1 MLKLVWL
8 RIDCWKDVYWLKL
21 DVFKGQNKEELS
33 MIEVAHAILE
43 GKGDT
48 IAFADLTNEVQNYLG
63 KSDEEVRARLSQFYT
78 DLNEDGSFISL
89 GENVWGLRSWYPYES
104 VDEEVNHPEDE
115 EDQPTK
121 KKRRKKVNAF
131 LADVADDDDVID
143 YSDDDPEDEDLDVED
158 EAELAVTDDDSSDD
172 LTEYKA
178 DLQSIGDDD
187 DDEDDDAL
195 EDGIEGQLS
204 EFSEDDDED
213 EEDEDD
219 DL

>member
-1 MLKLVWL
+1 M
-8 RIDCWKDVYWLKL
+8 YWLKL

-43 GKGDT
+43 EKGDT
-48 IAFADLTNEVQNYLG
+48 IAFADLTNEIQNYLG

-131 LADVADDDDVID
+131 LADVTDDDDVID
-143 YSDDDPEDEDLDVED
+143 YSDDDPEDEDLDADDDVD
-158 EAELAVTDDDSSDD
+158 LAATDDVAGDD

-178 DLQSIGDDD
+178 DLQNIGDDD

-204 EFSEDDDED
+204 EFSDDDED
-213 EEDEDD
+213 DEDEDD
-219 DL
+219 EL

>member
-1 MLKLVWL
+1 M
-8 RIDCWKDVYWLKL
+8 YWLKL

-43 GKGDT
+43 EKGDT
-48 IAFADLTNEVQNYLG
+48 IAFADLTNEIQNYLG

-131 LADVADDDDVID
+131 LADVTDDDDVID
-143 YSDDDPEDEDLDVED
+143 YSDDDPEDEDLDADDDVD
-158 EAELAVTDDDSSDD
+158 LAATDDVAGDD

-178 DLQSIGDDD
+178 DLQNIGDDD

-204 EFSEDDDED
+204 EFSDDDED

-219 DL
+219 EL

>member
-1 MLKLVWL
+1 MKLN
-8 RIDCWKDVYWLKL
+8 
-21 DVFKGQNKEELS
+21 VFKGQNKEELS

-43 GKGDT
+43 EKGDT
-48 IAFADLTNEVQNYLG
+48 IGFADLANEVQKYLG

-115 EDQPTK
+115 DDQPTNK

-131 LADVADDDDVID
+131 LADVTDDDDVID
-143 YSDDDPEDEDLDVED
+143 YSDDDPEDDDL
-158 EAELAVTDDDSSDD
+158 EASDDTELADDESGEN
-172 LTEYKA
+172 LKEYQA
-178 DLQSIGDDD
+178 DLQNIGDDD
-187 DDEDDDAL
+187 DDEEVDAL

-204 EFSEDDDED
+204 EFSDDDDDEEDDD
-213 EEDEDD
+213 DD

>member
-1 MLKLVWL
+1 M
-8 RIDCWKDVYWLKL
+8 KL

-43 GKGDT
+43 EKGDT
-48 IAFADLTNEVQNYLG
+48 IAFADLTNEIQNYLG

-131 LADVADDDDVID
+131 LADVTDDDDVID
-143 YSDDDPEDEDLDVED
+143 YSDDDPEDEDLDADDDVD
-158 EAELAVTDDDSSDD
+158 LAATDDVAGDD

-178 DLQSIGDDD
+178 DLQNIGDDD

-204 EFSEDDDED
+204 EFSDDDED
-213 EEDEDD
+213 DEDEDEDD
-219 DL
+219 EL

>member
-78 DLNEDGSFISL
+78 DLNEDGTHMNLSMKKLTIQKMKKTNQL
-89 GENVWGLRSWYPYES
+89 RRNV
-104 VDEEVNHPEDE
+104 V
-115 EDQPTK
+115 
-121 KKRRKKVNAF
+121 RR
-131 LADVADDDDVID
+131 LM
-143 YSDDDPEDEDLDVED
+143 
-158 EAELAVTDDDSSDD
+158 
-172 LTEYKA
+172 
-178 DLQSIGDDD
+178 
-187 DDEDDDAL
+187 
-195 EDGIEGQLS
+195 LS
-204 EFSEDDDED
+204 
-213 EEDEDD
+213 
-219 DL
+219 

>member
-1 MLKLVWL
+1 
-8 RIDCWKDVYWLKL
+8 LKL

-43 GKGDT
+43 EKGDT
-48 IAFADLTNEVQNYLG
+48 IAFADLTNEIQNYLG

-131 LADVADDDDVID
+131 LADVTDDDDVID
-143 YSDDDPEDEDLDVED
+143 YSDDDPEDEDLDADDDVD
-158 EAELAVTDDDSSDD
+158 LAATDDVAGDD

-178 DLQSIGDDD
+178 DLRNIGDDD

-204 EFSEDDDED
+204 EFSDDDED
-213 EEDEDD
+213 DEDEDD
-219 DL
+219 EL

>member
-1 MLKLVWL
+1 M
-8 RIDCWKDVYWLKL
+8 KL

-43 GKGDT
+43 EKGDT
-48 IAFADLTNEVQNYLG
+48 IAFADLTNEIQNYLG

-131 LADVADDDDVID
+131 LADVTDDDDVID
-143 YSDDDPEDEDLDVED
+143 YSDDDPEDEDLDADDDVD
-158 EAELAVTDDDSSDD
+158 LAATDDVAGDD

-178 DLQSIGDDD
+178 DLQNIGDDD
-187 DDEDDDAL
+187 DDEDDDTL

-204 EFSEDDDED
+204 EFSDDDED
-213 EEDEDD
+213 DEDEDD
-219 DL
+219 EL

>member
-1 MLKLVWL
+1 M
-8 RIDCWKDVYWLKL
+8 YWLKL

-43 GKGDT
+43 EKGDT
-48 IAFADLTNEVQNYLG
+48 IAFADLTNEIQNYLG

-131 LADVADDDDVID
+131 LVDVTDDDDVID
-143 YSDDDPEDEDLDVED
+143 YSDDDPEDEDLDADDDVD
-158 EAELAVTDDDSSDD
+158 LAATDDVAGDD

-178 DLQSIGDDD
+178 DLQNIGDDD

-204 EFSEDDDED
+204 EFSDDVEDDED
-213 EEDEDD
+213 EDDE
-219 DL
+219 L

>member
-1 MLKLVWL
+1 M
-8 RIDCWKDVYWLKL
+8 YWLKL

-43 GKGDT
+43 EKGDT
-48 IAFADLTNEVQNYLG
+48 IAFADLTNEIQNYLG

-131 LADVADDDDVID
+131 LADVTDDDDVID
-143 YSDDDPEDEDLDVED
+143 YSDDDPEDEDLDADDDVD
-158 EAELAVTDDDSSDD
+158 LAATDDVAGDD

-178 DLQSIGDDD
+178 DLQNIGDDD

-204 EFSEDDDED
+204 EFSDDDED
-213 EEDEDD
+213 EDEDD
-219 DL
+219 EL

>member
-1 MLKLVWL
+1 M
-8 RIDCWKDVYWLKL
+8 YWLKL

-43 GKGDT
+43 EKGDT
-48 IAFADLTNEVQNYLG
+48 IAFADLTNEIQNYLG

-131 LADVADDDDVID
+131 LADVTDDDDVID
-143 YSDDDPEDEDLDVED
+143 YSDDDPEDEDLDADDDVD
-158 EAELAVTDDDSSDD
+158 LAATDDVAGDD

-178 DLQSIGDDD
+178 DLRNIGDDD

-204 EFSEDDDED
+204 EFSDDDED
-213 EEDEDD
+213 EDDE
-219 DL
+219 L

>member
-1 MLKLVWL
+1 M
-8 RIDCWKDVYWLKL
+8 KL

-43 GKGDT
+43 EKGDT
-48 IAFADLTNEVQNYLG
+48 IAFADLTNEIQNYLG

-131 LADVADDDDVID
+131 LADVTDDDDVID
-143 YSDDDPEDEDLDVED
+143 YSDDDPEDEDLDADDDVD
-158 EAELAVTDDDSSDD
+158 LAATDDVAGDD

-178 DLQSIGDDD
+178 DLQNIGDDD

-204 EFSEDDDED
+204 EFSDDDED
-213 EEDEDD
+213 KEDEDD
-219 DL
+219 EL

>member
-1 MLKLVWL
+1 M
-8 RIDCWKDVYWLKL
+8 KL

-43 GKGDT
+43 EKGDT
-48 IAFADLTNEVQNYLG
+48 IAFADLTNEIQNYLG

-131 LADVADDDDVID
+131 LADVTDDDDVID
-143 YSDDDPEDEDLDVED
+143 YSDDDPEDEDLDADDGVD
-158 EAELAVTDDDSSDD
+158 LAATDDVAGDD

-178 DLQSIGDDD
+178 DLQNIGDDD

-204 EFSEDDDED
+204 EFSDDDED
-213 EEDEDD
+213 DEDEDD
-219 DL
+219 EL

>member
-158 EAELAVTDDDSSDD
+158 DAELVVTDDDSSDD

-187 DDEDDDAL
+187 DDEDDAL

-204 EFSEDDDED
+204 EFSEDD
-213 EEDEDD
+213 EDEDD
-219 DL
+219 DEDDEL

>member
-1 MLKLVWL
+1 
-8 RIDCWKDVYWLKL
+8 
-21 DVFKGQNKEELS
+21 

-43 GKGDT
+43 EKGDT
-48 IAFADLTNEVQNYLG
+48 IAFADLTNEIQNYLG

-131 LADVADDDDVID
+131 LADVTDDDDVID
-143 YSDDDPEDEDLDVED
+143 YSDDDPEDEDLDADGDVD
-158 EAELAVTDDDSSDD
+158 LAATDDVAGDD

-178 DLQSIGDDD
+178 DLQNIGDDD

-204 EFSEDDDED
+204 EFSDDDED
-213 EEDEDD
+213 DEDEDD
-219 DL
+219 EL

>member
-1 MLKLVWL
+1 M
-8 RIDCWKDVYWLKL
+8 KL

-158 EAELAVTDDDSSDD
+158 DAELVVTDDDSSDD

-187 DDEDDDAL
+187 DDDDDDEDDAL

-204 EFSEDDDED
+204 EFSEDD
-213 EEDEDD
+213 EDEDD
-219 DL
+219 DEDDEL

>member
-1 MLKLVWL
+1 M
-8 RIDCWKDVYWLKL
+8 KL

-43 GKGDT
+43 EKGDT
-48 IAFADLTNEVQNYLG
+48 IAFADLTNEIQNYLS

-131 LADVADDDDVID
+131 LADVTDDDDVID
-143 YSDDDPEDEDLDVED
+143 YSDDDPEDEDLDADDDVD
-158 EAELAVTDDDSSDD
+158 LAATDDVAGDD

-178 DLQSIGDDD
+178 DLQNIGDDD

-204 EFSEDDDED
+204 EFSDDDED
-213 EEDEDD
+213 DEDEDD
-219 DL
+219 EL

>member
-1 MLKLVWL
+1 M
-8 RIDCWKDVYWLKL
+8 YWLKL

-43 GKGDT
+43 EKGDT
-48 IAFADLTNEVQNYLG
+48 IAFADLTNEIQNYLG

-131 LADVADDDDVID
+131 LADVTDDDDVID
-143 YSDDDPEDEDLDVED
+143 YSDDDPEDEDLDADDGVD
-158 EAELAVTDDDSSDD
+158 LAATDDVAGDD

-178 DLQSIGDDD
+178 DLQNIGDDD

-204 EFSEDDDED
+204 EFSDDED
-213 EEDEDD
+213 EEDEEDEDD
-219 DL
+219 EL